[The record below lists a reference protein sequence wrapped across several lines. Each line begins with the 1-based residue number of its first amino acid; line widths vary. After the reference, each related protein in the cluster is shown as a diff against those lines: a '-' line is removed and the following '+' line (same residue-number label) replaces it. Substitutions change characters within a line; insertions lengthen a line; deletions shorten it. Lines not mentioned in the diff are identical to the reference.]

1 MATEQQKEEL
11 MQTLKFTPRDYRIEI
26 TGYGGELYYGRVD
39 RKIYDLFKEKKIDI
53 EQYAAGWDEE
63 MFKDIPDDMRP
74 FEPGNPYDILG
85 THESGATFSDDSY
98 VTVYDEN
105 GDEVWSSPL
114 GTAALDAAGVEVSQW
129 CEESF
134 DDYDSGTVVF
144 YGAQG
149 EKGLF
154 FGNEF
159 KITAPFDPKKLVI
172 SYGSYD
178 GWDLVSG
185 LIYDGE
191 DIDSYDYDTSGKWGE
206 NKWIIVGDTEEV
218 YEGEERSEDEED
230 EEDQD

>member
-1 MATEQQKEEL
+1 MATKAQKEEL
-11 MQTLKFTPRDYRIEI
+11 MQTLKFTPRDYKIEI

-53 EQYAAGWDEE
+53 EQYAGGWDEE
-63 MFKDIPDDMRP
+63 MFADIPEDMRP
-74 FEPGNPYDILG
+74 FYPGSPYDISG
-85 THESGATFSDDSY
+85 THESGATFSDDCY

-114 GTAALDAAGVEVSQW
+114 GSALSDAGVTVEQTYD
-129 CEESF
+129 ESL
-134 DDYDSGTVVF
+134 DDYEDGTVVF

-159 KITAPFDPKKLVI
+159 KITAPFDPKKLAI

-178 GWDLVSG
+178 GWDMVSSVA
-185 LIYDGE
+185 YDGE

-218 YEGEERSEDEED
+218 YDGEERGESEEAEED
-230 EEDQD
+230 ED